1 MKLIKLYGD
10 LALEF
15 GKEFKLDVK
24 NAAEAIRALCV
35 QLKGFREY
43 LEKHSEPG
51 YIIKVGKTAVALE
64 ELNYP
69 SSASETIQIIP
80 VVTGSSGATKAII
93 GIAILALV
101 IWNPM
106 GWAYTAATA
115 TTAGGMTVAGQI
127 AVSIGLSLTMGGIA
141 EMLAPTPPKM
151 EAATAPEATPSYMFN
166 GPVNTIG
173 PGYAIPVGYGELL
186 IGSHVISAELYSVE
200 EAI

>member
-10 LALEF
+10 LALNF
-15 GKEFKLDVK
+15 GKEFELDVR

-51 YIIKVGKTAVALE
+51 YTVKVGKI
-64 ELNYP
+64 ELSEDELHNP
-69 SSASETIQIIP
+69 TSLSETIKIIP
-80 VVTGSSGATKAII
+80 LVAGGNATTRIII
-93 GIAILALV
+93 GVTLLALAL
-101 IWNPM
+101 WNP
-106 GWAYTAATA
+106 GSWAYVSATA
-115 TTAGGMTVAGQI
+115 SSAGGMTVAGQI

-141 EMLAPTPPKM
+141 EILAPTPPKT
-151 EAATAPEATPSYMFN
+151 EAATAPEATPSYMFD
-166 GPVNTIG
+166 GPVNTVG
-173 PGYAIPVGYGELL
+173 PGYIIPVGYGELL

>member
-10 LALEF
+10 LALNF
-15 GKEFKLDVK
+15 GKEFELDVR

-51 YIIKVGKTAVALE
+51 YTVKVGKI
-64 ELNYP
+64 ELSEDELHNP
-69 SSASETIQIIP
+69 TSLSETIKIIP
-80 VVTGSSGATKAII
+80 LVAGGNATTRIII
-93 GIAILALV
+93 GVTLLALAW
-101 IWNPM
+101 WNP
-106 GWAYTAATA
+106 GNWAYVSATA
-115 TTAGGMTVAGQI
+115 SSAGGMTVAGQI

-141 EMLAPTPPKM
+141 EILAPTPPKM
-151 EAATAPEATPSYMFN
+151 EAATAPEATPSYMFD
-166 GPVNTIG
+166 GPVNTVG
-173 PGYAIPVGYGELL
+173 PGYIIPVGYGELL

>member
-10 LALEF
+10 LALNF
-15 GKEFKLDVK
+15 GKEFELDVR

-43 LEKHSEPG
+43 LEEHSEPG
-51 YIIKVGKTAVALE
+51 YTVKVGKI
-64 ELNYP
+64 ELSEDELHNP
-69 SSASETIQIIP
+69 TSLSETIKIIP
-80 VVTGSSGATKAII
+80 LVAGGSATTKIII
-93 GIAILALV
+93 GVTLLALAW
-101 IWNPM
+101 WNP
-106 GWAYTAATA
+106 GSWAYVAATA
-115 TTAGGMTVAGQI
+115 SSAGGMTVAGQI

-141 EMLAPTPPKM
+141 EILAPTPPKM
-151 EAATAPEATPSYMFN
+151 EAATAPEATPSYMFD

-173 PGYAIPVGYGELL
+173 PGYTIPVGYGELL